1 MAAGAP
7 NNNFGG
13 AHNFLPDAQGAGLS
27 DIVRDLAALNL
38 QTLHFLR
45 ANVDPADVARVEA
58 IADQV
63 RTTLAAGEATQN
75 REQATRVLQ
84 PITRIPAVQWGG
96 NNNVGNIRMHN
107 VPTFTGTS
115 TDSNDVI
122 RWLGRIR
129 AIAETNGLTFD
140 AAMILMVQGS
150 SGSATDYIEQMRDE
164 GKTIHQVVQQLEMR
178 YGDLCTPEEARAKC
192 NTMPRKEKENLP
204 EFLDRLR
211 SMARMATRYVAVD
224 ADRRTAIDQLVE
236 GNIRRVLP
244 TSVRNALEER
254 MINRSRM
261 GLPAFTSRE
270 VEKECLDLE
279 KRRDERRQ
287 ATHEPARRGA
297 RAVRQVNAVK
307 GLFED
312 YFSDDDSSSVEE
324 VDTDD
329 EATYHLVNEIKHQER
344 RYAARGQQAEPQ
356 QVYRRAFRR
365 FNEKHPP
372 PKVPRNQYQG
382 NYRARQ
388 AGIVNNIA
396 NNGLVPQNP
405 PNRLEN
411 RERKTIYELLALAN
425 CTKGHCIQC
434 GAEGHYMHSEMCV
447 LKDKSL
453 VDSAC
458 AKCGKGLHS
467 ADNCPRVYQQPY
479 IAPPL
484 RQAAVGQ
491 ANIIEADALNDM

>member
-7 NNNFGG
+7 DGNFGRDHPFM
-13 AHNFLPDAQGAGLS
+13 AAPQEAGLS

-45 ANVDPADVARVEA
+45 ANVAPGDVAAVEA
-58 IADQV
+58 IADRV

-75 REQATRVLQ
+75 RERATRVLQ
-84 PITRIPAVQWGG
+84 PITRIPAAQWGA
-96 NNNVGNIRMHN
+96 NANVANIRMHN

-129 AIAETNGLTFD
+129 GIAETNGLTFG
-140 AAMILMVQGS
+140 ATLILMIQGS
-150 SGSATDYIEQMRDE
+150 SGGATDYIEQMIDE

-192 NTMPRKEKENLP
+192 NTMPRKEKETLP

-211 SMARMATRYVAVD
+211 SMARMASRYVADD

-261 GLPAFTSRE
+261 GLPTFTSRE

-279 KRRDERRQ
+279 RRRDERRQ
-287 ATHEPARRGA
+287 AVHEPARRGA
-297 RAVRQVNAVK
+297 RVVRQVNIVNEPVES
-307 GLFED
+307 FT
-312 YFSDDDSSSVEE
+312 DDDSSSVEE
-324 VDTDD
+324 VDTED

-344 RYAARGQQAEPQ
+344 RYAARGQPADPQ
-356 QVYRRAFRR
+356 QVYKRAFRR

-372 PKVPRNQYQG
+372 PKFPRNQYQG

-396 NNGLVPQNP
+396 NNNPIPQGP
-405 PNRLEN
+405 PNQFEN

-425 CTKGHCIQC
+425 CTKGSCVQC
-434 GAEGHYMHSEMCV
+434 GAEGHYMHAEMCV
-447 LKDKSL
+447 LKDKPL
-453 VDSAC
+453 VDRAC

-479 IAPPL
+479 IAQPP
-484 RQAAVGQ
+484 RQANAGQ
-491 ANIIEADALNDM
+491 ANIVEADALNDM

>member
-1 MAAGAP
+1 MAGAGAP
-7 NNNFGG
+7 GGPFGG
-13 AHNFLPDAQGAGLS
+13 VHNFMPNAQEAGLS

-45 ANVDPADVARVEA
+45 ANVDPADVARVDA
-58 IADQV
+58 IAEQV
-63 RTTLAAGEATQN
+63 RTTLAAGDATRT

-84 PITRIPAVQWGG
+84 PITRIPAVQWGA
-96 NNNVGNIRMHN
+96 NANVGNIRMHN

-140 AAMILMVQGS
+140 ATMILMVQGS

-192 NTMPRKEKENLP
+192 NTMPRKEKETLP

-211 SMARMATRYVAVD
+211 SMARMATRYIAVD
-224 ADRRTAIDQLVE
+224 AERRTAIDQLVE
-236 GNIRRVLP
+236 GNIRRILP

-287 ATHEPARRGA
+287 ASHEPARRGA
-297 RAVRQVNAVK
+297 RAVKQVNAVR
-307 GLFED
+307 GLF
-312 YFSDDDSSSVEE
+312 DDFTDEDSSSGEE

-329 EATYHLVNEIKHQER
+329 EATYHLINEIKHQEK
-344 RYAARGQQAEPQ
+344 RYAARGQAVEPQ

-365 FNEKHPP
+365 FNEKYPP
-372 PKVPRNQYQG
+372 PKAPRNQY
-382 NYRARQ
+382 NYRPRQ

-396 NNGLVPQNP
+396 NNNPVPPGP
-405 PNRLEN
+405 PNRIEN

-425 CTKGHCIQC
+425 CTKGHCVQC
-434 GAEGHYMHSEMCV
+434 GSEGHYMHSEMCA
-447 LKDKSL
+447 LKDKPL
-453 VDSAC
+453 VDQAC

-479 IAPPL
+479 VAPPL

-491 ANIIEADALNDM
+491 ANVVEADALNDM